1 MGKNIQKLL
10 ELIKKHFKSKSIQK
24 GKGST
29 SAILSDITSLMYLF
43 EYTLCFHA
51 FCHDSS
57 TLPSELRHNVNVIDY
72 GGRSLISYFMCM
84 IYRGDNSLDSR
95 TTKVHTQLRTG
106 RNFDALKNLMHANC
120 SLGERLL
127 KTEAKGVSKTAQM
140 RPDCFI
146 GQTCSRIQ
154 DKMILNRFF
163 EVVYSDRSEKTTRQE
178 NTSSDRLGRKQP
190 HFFFRRTHRIYAV
203 DRKGKTYDP
212 SISTGTLHPFV
223 INALEVLEPNINIFD
238 VYNEVLLRGC
248 IWIRAFPNYRQSGPW
263 FDYVNIKW
271 EDYGL
276 IPARV
281 LCFYKKEIEEE
292 KCELMA
298 LVHSCRLSLP
308 NNSCSVKG
316 FSDTVLT
323 SHWKL
328 EYSNDMPLI
337 RSVSVEAIEQT
348 LLCVQHCPTQKL
360 FDVNNASFLALRPQ
374 NEWCYAWLAWNE
386 VLLETNGK
394 FDNSSPLNL
403 TPLSSPALKK
413 KVIANL
419 NKKLLMECIKNT

>member
-1 MGKNIQKLL
+1 M
-10 ELIKKHFKSKSIQK
+10 
-24 GKGST
+24 
-29 SAILSDITSLMYLF
+29 
-43 EYTLCFHA
+43 
-51 FCHDSS
+51 
-57 TLPSELRHNVNVIDY
+57 
-72 GGRSLISYFMCM
+72 
-84 IYRGDNSLDSR
+84 
-95 TTKVHTQLRTG
+95 
-106 RNFDALKNLMHANC
+106 
-120 SLGERLL
+120 
-127 KTEAKGVSKTAQM
+127 
-140 RPDCFI
+140 
-146 GQTCSRIQ
+146 
-154 DKMILNRFF
+154 
-163 EVVYSDRSEKTTRQE
+163 
-178 NTSSDRLGRKQP
+178 
-190 HFFFRRTHRIYAV
+190 
-203 DRKGKTYDP
+203 
-212 SISTGTLHPFV
+212 
-223 INALEVLEPNINIFD
+223 INALKVLEPNIKIFD

-413 KVIANL
+413 K
-419 NKKLLMECIKNT
+419 